1 MNRLRQ
7 LRIPFAPE
15 EGWLTLFLVAVM
27 LMTVGWSIDDAGWV
41 LGRTEWTDFL
51 PWVGVLGVA
60 VGFIGVKAGWNR
72 WVAHVIGAVFAAL
85 IVPIIV
91 GGVLV
96 DGSVG
101 ARYSAT
107 AHAAVNAWLDLVVNQ
122 LPATRETGH
131 HLLVLGMLCWASGQ
145 FAASAVFRHHRPLGA
160 IVVTGAILIGNMSAT
175 VRDQLGYL
183 IIFSVAALSILIR
196 LHALDEQATWVRRR
210 IGDPAAV
217 RSIYLR
223 GGSVFILI
231 AVVGSLALTATA
243 RSSPL
248 AGAWEDL
255 KPWLLDVSGAI
266 QRFLPAGAD
275 SRGIGAVQFGPNA
288 TIQNVWSTDDALALT
303 IQRTPGDERP
313 YYWRAVAYDRFNLFG
328 WNWSSSVRNPR
339 PAGEDLLAGT
349 LDAQPPE
356 GWTEIVFTVTP
367 SGYRSSFAVS
377 PLAPLSVDRDAELL
391 GLGEDGFFEAVEVA
405 SGGSYILRARVPI
418 LGDDTPGGLTENV
431 LRVAGTEYP
440 QEIIDRY
447 LDLPEGSVGP
457 EARKVL
463 DEVLASIPSD
473 NPYDVAKGLVRE
485 FQSSAFVY
493 DTNVLD
499 VDCGDRNVAECF
511 AWSRQG
517 YCQHYATLMTVLL
530 REHGIPARFV
540 QGFLP
545 GSLDKLTGVE
555 EIRNQGAHA
564 WVEAWFP
571 GHGWVTFDPTGGN
584 VAQAEPLP
592 SGQPVASPTVNPS
605 ASFGPRASDDQEGP
619 DPRRTNGPGLG
630 GATTDRQGPPVAPF
644 IVISLLLVA
653 TVSVVAFLA
662 WRRGPRGPTTPEGAY
677 AGVARLAAR
686 FGFGPQ
692 PTQTAYEYAAALG
705 DVLPDLRPELQTVA
719 TAKVEVAY
727 GRRTLGDD
735 RIRAL
740 RESYRRLRVSLL
752 RLLFRRRS
760 LRRRR

>member
-15 EGWLTLFLVAVM
+15 EGWLTLGLVALM

-51 PWVGVLGVA
+51 PWVGVMGVLA
-60 VGFIGVKAGWNR
+60 GFIGVKAGWNR
-72 WVAHVIGAVFAAL
+72 WVAHLIGAVFAAL

-96 DGSVG
+96 EGGFG
-101 ARYSAT
+101 ARYAAT
-107 AHAAVNAWLDLVVNQ
+107 AHHVVNAWLDLVVNR

-131 HLLVLGMLCWASGQ
+131 HLLVLGMLCWATGQ

-160 IVVTGAILIGNMSAT
+160 IVVTGAILVGNMSAT
-175 VRDQLGYL
+175 LDDQLGYL
-183 IIFSVAALSILIR
+183 IIYSVAALSILIR
-196 LHALDEQATWVRRR
+196 LHALDEQSTWLRRR

-223 GGSVFILI
+223 GGSVFIVI
-231 AVVGSLALTATA
+231 AVVGSFALTATA

-255 KPWLLDVSGAI
+255 KPWLIDAGSAI
-266 QRFLPAGAD
+266 QRFLPAGGN

-288 TIQNVWSTDDALALT
+288 TLQKVWSTDDGLALT
-303 IQRTPGDERP
+303 IQRRPGDERR
-313 YYWRAVAYDRFNLFG
+313 YYWRAVTYDRFNFYG
-328 WNWSSSVRNPR
+328 WDWTATSRNPR
-339 PAGEDLLAGT
+339 PAGEDLLSGT
-349 LDAQPPE
+349 LDEVPTE
-356 GWTEIVFTVTP
+356 GWEEVVFTVTP
-367 SGYRSSFAVS
+367 AGYGSSYAVS
-377 PLAPLSVDRDAELL
+377 PLAPISVDRDADLI
-391 GLGEDGFFEAVEVA
+391 GLGEDGFFEALDIDGRGPYV
-405 SGGSYILRARVPI
+405 LRARVPI
-418 LGDDTPGGLTENV
+418 LGDETPGGLTENI
-431 LRVAGTEYP
+431 LRVAGTDYP
-440 QEIIDRY
+440 AEIVERY

-457 EARKVL
+457 EAQKVL
-463 DEVLASIPSD
+463 AEVLASIPND
-473 NPYDVAKGLVRE
+473 NPYDVARGLVRE
-485 FQSSAFVY
+485 LQSAAFKY
-493 DTNVLD
+493 DTNLLD
-499 VDCGDRNVAECF
+499 VDCGERSEAECF
-511 AWSRQG
+511 AWARRG
-517 YCQHYATLMTVLL
+517 FCQQYATLMAVLL

-540 QGFLP
+540 MGFLP
-545 GSLDKLTGVE
+545 GDINQLTGVE
-555 EIRNQGAHA
+555 AVRNQSAHA
-564 WVEAWFP
+564 WVEAYFP

-605 ASFGPRASDDQEGP
+605 ASFGPRDDRDEDGP
-619 DPRRTNGPGLG
+619 NPRRSPGTA
-630 GATTDRQGPPVAPF
+630 GAGVVRNDPPVGPF
-644 IVISLLLVA
+644 IVIALLLI
-653 TVSVVAFLA
+653 VSVGLVAFLA

-677 AGVARLAAR
+677 AGVTRLAAR
-686 FGFGPQ
+686 LGFGPQ

-705 DVLPDLRPELQTVA
+705 DILPGIRPELQTVA

-740 RESYRRLRVSLL
+740 RESYRRLRVGLL